1 MTPQPVP
8 FSIAYEDDFAAVLN
22 KPAGIAVHPTLNYPD
37 GTLANGWLY
46 HLQQR
51 GQSGI
56 FRPVNRIDKNTSGL
70 VLCAKNAFA
79 APLLVYNDEA
89 VDAVESEVLPET
101 YRAQLQSWW
110 NITDSI

>member
-46 HLQQR
+46 TCSSR
-51 GQSGI
+51 G
-56 FRPVNRIDKNTSGL
+56 R
-70 VLCAKNAFA
+70 A
-79 APLLVYNDEA
+79 ASSA
-89 VDAVESEVLPET
+89 
-101 YRAQLQSWW
+101 R
-110 NITDSI
+110 